1 MKKALVAVVVV
12 CVLLGWNLKLNA
24 QSGKDIPIDP
34 HLAENSE
41 KYKVKLGVY
50 VMGKIDKYKFGDYKM
65 LDGKIGATVTR
76 GESNFFNTKSES
88 SSKGKFWFTVGDK
101 SPNKVRVNAATNTT
115 VKVKQQAEIFSGFYV
130 GEDQLLLNKSNF
142 TATLLWNQDTS
153 QMWLLFLKDS
163 YGMEADDFYQG
174 ILTNGERT
182 MHIVPVASEVP
193 EKSLVPMTAAGYV
206 LYEDGRSWA
215 AVQYRG
221 GGSLGM
227 NRCFVWLH
235 KDIDPATKLVISGA
249 LMALLRSGRESFFG
263 IGAGGDIDD

>member
-1 MKKALVAVVVV
+1 MKRALLPVVVV
-12 CVLLGWNLKLNA
+12 CVLLGWNLKLVA
-24 QSGKDIPIDP
+24 QSAKDIPIDP
-34 HLAENSE
+34 QLSENSG

-50 VMGKIDKYKFGDYKM
+50 VMGRIDKYKFGEYKM

-88 SSKGKFWFTVGDK
+88 SSKGRFWFTVGDK
-101 SPNKVRVNAATNTT
+101 SSNKVSVNAAMNTI
-115 VKVKQQAEIFSGFYV
+115 VKVKQRAELFSGFYV

-142 TATLLWNQDTS
+142 SATLVWNQDTS

-163 YGMEADDFYQG
+163 FGMEADDTYQG

-193 EKSLVPMTAAGYV
+193 EKSLMPSPAMGYE
-206 LYEDGRSWA
+206 LLEDGRSWA
-215 AVQYRG
+215 ALQYRG
-221 GGSLGM
+221 AGGLGM
-227 NRCFVWLH
+227 NRCLVWLH
-235 KDIDPATKLVISGA
+235 NDIDSDTKLIISGA
-249 LMALLRSGRESFFG
+249 LMALLRHGRSNFIP